1 MPTIILIALITTA
14 SPSETKVEV
23 IERYSSLEECGL
35 RAAYLHA
42 MRNRSP
48 YVREVFVCRKMGA

>member
-1 MPTIILIALITTA
+1 MTTILLIALITTA
-14 SPSETKVEV
+14 SPRETRVEV

-35 RAAYLHA
+35 RASYLHA

-48 YVREVFVCRKMGA
+48 YVRELFVCRKRGA

>member
-14 SPSETKVEV
+14 SPPETEVKV
-23 IERYSSLEECGL
+23 IERYSSMEECGL
-35 RAAYLHA
+35 RASYLHA

-48 YVREVFVCRKMGA
+48 YVRELFVCRKRGA